1 MLEID
6 RGKEAT
12 NYSNTYRAVLSDRI
26 SNTPAKS
33 DCVCGATTFH
43 CLLPKLQQEAR

>member
-1 MLEID
+1 MLEIG

-33 DCVCGATTFH
+33 YCVCGATFH